1 MEISDDQYDDYD
13 YTNDDYDDDDDDDD
27 DNNYDDDDN
36 DDGGG
41 LRTIQEY
48 EGVEKMKRSLQ
59 EIKPNTDPK

>member
-13 YTNDDYDDDDDDDD
+13 YTNDDYDDDDNDDD
-27 DNNYDDDDN
+27 
-36 DDGGG
+36 GG

-59 EIKPNTDPK
+59 ETKPNTDAK